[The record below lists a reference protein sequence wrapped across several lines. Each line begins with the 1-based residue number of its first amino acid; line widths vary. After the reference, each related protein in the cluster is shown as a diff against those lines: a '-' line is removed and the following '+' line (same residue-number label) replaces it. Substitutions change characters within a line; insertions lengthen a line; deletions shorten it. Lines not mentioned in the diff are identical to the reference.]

1 MSRCSGKL
9 QDIEANVGNIGTAL
23 KEIAEGTVEQTEDL
37 RYFAE
42 NGRAVG
48 RGNKSFGKELTDI
61 RSEVGSIE
69 EVSKELE
76 KEMKK
81 FKI

>member
-1 MSRCSGKL
+1 MLFRSEELSRCSGKL

-48 RGNKSFGKELTDI
+48 RGNKSFGKGADGHPK
-61 RSEVGSIE
+61 RGRQH
-69 EVSKELE
+69 
-76 KEMKK
+76 
-81 FKI
+81 